1 MFLHT
6 RSSAPKRFAK
16 FGWQTRTFCH
26 KKVAKVIGCSRN
38 YSAERR
44 FTPDAD
50 QSGSAGK
57 ACALPGSH
65 IHTWQKEAFKPPC
78 AFKSRL

>member
-1 MFLHT
+1 MYAIVCV
-6 RSSAPKRFAK
+6 SEENFAREK
-16 FGWQTRTFCH
+16 CFEKSTVIDGCICL
-26 KKVAKVIGCSRN
+26 IGCSRN

-50 QSGSAGK
+50 QSGSAGI

-65 IHTWQKEAFKPPC
+65 IHTWQKEAFKP
-78 AFKSRL
+78 RV